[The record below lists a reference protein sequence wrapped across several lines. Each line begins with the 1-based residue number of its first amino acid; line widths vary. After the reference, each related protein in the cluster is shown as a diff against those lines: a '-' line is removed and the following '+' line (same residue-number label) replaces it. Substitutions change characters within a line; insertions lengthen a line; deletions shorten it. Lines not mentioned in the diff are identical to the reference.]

1 MRKVSVFGL
10 AALFG
15 LMVSTT
21 MPARAQTIV
30 STDVG
35 PSFDSSGQPVAGAS
49 GTFHVVI
56 TRESSTP
63 GGTDTY
69 QVTISGNADG
79 VPGTPPPGTAQNPPA
94 KSGIGRI
101 SLNFWDASGGTF
113 ASSVAAGSTNAY
125 SGPANGNLGGPNNAT
140 FGTTGGTWS
149 SSPGDTTYY
158 STTDKAAYVAPHGG
172 NTFTG
177 TFTLGPDTLGTDNV
191 SSVSISLQDSGQQ
204 YFKKVN
210 ATPVIPE
217 PGSLALLLPGLAP
230 LGFMLRRRRRS
241 SDEDEG

>member
-1 MRKVSVFGL
+1 MRKASIYGL

-15 LMVSTT
+15 LMVSIT
-21 MPARAQTIV
+21 MPAHAQTIV

-35 PSFDSSGQPVAGAS
+35 PSFDSNGQPVAGAS

-56 TRESSTP
+56 TRESST
-63 GGTDTY
+63 GGTDSY
-69 QVTISGNADG
+69 QVTVSGNADG
-79 VPGTPPPGTAQNPPA
+79 VDGTPPPGTAQSPPA

-101 SLNFWDASGGTF
+101 SLNFWDVSGGTF
-113 ASSVAAGSTNAY
+113 ASTTAAGSTDAY
-125 SGPANGNLGGPNNAT
+125 SGPAMGNLGGPNNT
-140 FGTTGGTWS
+140 LFGTTGGTWS
-149 SSPGDTTYY
+149 AAPGDTTYY
-158 STTDKAAYVAPHGG
+158 STADKAVYVAPHGG

-210 ATPVIPE
+210 AVPVIPE
-217 PGSLALLLPGLAP
+217 PGSLALFLPGLAP
-230 LGFMLRRRRRS
+230 FGFMLRRRRRTT
-241 SDEDEG
+241 DEDES

>member
-1 MRKVSVFGL
+1 MRKSSVFGL

-21 MPARAQTIV
+21 MPAHAQTIV

-49 GTFHVVI
+49 GSFHVVI
-56 TRESSTP
+56 TEESST
-63 GGTDTY
+63 TY
-69 QVTISGNADG
+69 QVTVSGNADG
-79 VPGTPPPGTAQNPPA
+79 TAGTPPPGTAQSPPA

-101 SLNFWDASGGTF
+101 SLNFWDAGGGTF
-113 ASSVAAGSTNAY
+113 ASSVAAGSTDAY
-125 SGPANGNLGGPNNAT
+125 SGAANGNLGGPNNAL
-140 FGTTGGTWS
+140 FGATGGAWTAA
-149 SSPGDTTYY
+149 PGDTTYY
-158 STTDKAAYVAPHGG
+158 STADKAVYVAPHGG

-210 ATPVIPE
+210 AVPVVPE

-230 LGFMLRRRRRS
+230 LGFVLRRRRRS
-241 SDEDEG
+241 TDEDEE